1 MRGSSYIPLPDFIMQ
16 KKAMINIQ
24 NRDNKC
30 FLWSVVRYLHPA
42 ERNEF
47 RLTDLKQYENDVN
60 TQGID
65 YAVKLKDI
73 TRFESLT
80 VLRALP

>member
-16 KKAMINIQ
+16 KKAIINIQ

-30 FLWSVVRYLHPA
+30 FLWSVLRYLHPA

-47 RLTDLKQYENDVN
+47 RLTDLKQYENHLN

>member
-1 MRGSSYIPLPDFIMQ
+1 
-16 KKAMINIQ
+16 MINIQ